1 LERARKQRRKREREG
16 EFPLSEQD
24 KQDIERTINTTS
36 YKHGRVRKRD
46 KRDRLGA
53 RTTSKRNRE
62 RKRGARSREQ
72 RRKREVINSWR

>member
-53 RTTSKRNRE
+53 RTTSKRNKERE
-62 RKRGARSREQ
+62 REGLDLGSREE
-72 RRKREVINSWR
+72 RER